1 MKTFTVLLQKEFRES
16 WRSFKFLW
24 MPLLFIFLGIS
35 DPLINYYMEDILNAV
50 GNLPDGVAVTLPEF
64 APIDILKASTGQ
76 FQSIGLIV
84 FVITAAGM
92 INRERQS
99 GTATLIYVRPISF
112 IALFMSKWTV
122 ASLLGIISTIVGYAG
137 SMYYTSILYGS
148 VSTMAFIQMVM
159 SYCVWILFATS
170 VAIMFSAMFKSA
182 LATTFTI
189 ITLPIA
195 TMIGSLIGK
204 YWSISPW
211 KLADYSVQ
219 LIAETE
225 NIYYLKTLL
234 LTIILTVLAIIIG
247 ILFTRKNSGTTKI

>member
-35 DPLINYYMEDILNAV
+35 DPLTNYYMKDILNAV
-50 GNLPDGVAVTLPEF
+50 GNLPEGFSVTLPDYE
-64 APIDILKASTGQ
+64 PIDILKASTGQ

-92 INRERQS
+92 INRERQI

-112 IALFMSKWTV
+112 IAFFMSKWTV
-122 ASLLGIISTIVGYAG
+122 ASMLGMLSAILGYAG

-148 VSTMAFIQMVM
+148 VKTMLFIQMVM
-159 SYCVWILFATS
+159 SYCAWILFAT
-170 VAIMFSAMFKSA
+170 AISLMFSAIFKTV

-189 ITLPIA
+189 IALPVAI
-195 TMIGSLIGK
+195 MIDSLIGK

-219 LIAETE
+219 LMAEARNE
-225 NIYYLKTLL
+225 YYLKTVM
-234 LTIILTVLAIIIG
+234 LTISLTVLAIILG

>member
-35 DPLINYYMEDILNAV
+35 DPLTNYYMKDILNAV
-50 GNLPDGVAVTLPEF
+50 GNLPEGFSITLPNY
-64 APIDILKASTGQ
+64 AAIDILKASTGQ

-84 FVITAAGM
+84 LALTAAGM

-112 IALFMSKWTV
+112 IAFFMSKWTV
-122 ASLLGIISTIVGYAG
+122 ISMLGMLSAILGYAG

-148 VSTMAFIQMVM
+148 VKTMPFIQMVM
-159 SYCVWILFATS
+159 SYCAWILFVT
-170 VAIMFSAMFKSA
+170 AISLMFSAMFKTV

-189 ITLPIA
+189 ITLPVAI
-195 TMIGSLIGK
+195 MIDSLIGK

-219 LIAETE
+219 LMAETGNE
-225 NIYYLKTLL
+225 YYLKTLL
-234 LTIILTVLAIIIG
+234 LTISLTVLAIILG
-247 ILFTRKNSGTTKI
+247 ILFTRKNAGTTKI